1 MICGTESSFPN
12 QTGFVL
18 TLTGKVRIM
27 SLPLADIS
35 DVEACPD
42 CDKLY
47 HDVVLLKGQKLQC
60 SRCGS
65 TVRMSIGASLDK
77 TLAMSLTGLLLFI
90 PALTMPIMAV
100 SVLGLQGTGSVLES
114 IRIMFQTGFPFVGTM
129 ILLVSVIFPLV
140 KLALLFWVSL
150 SLKIKHY
157 SRKLPLVLRTYK
169 HLSGWGMVEV
179 YMLGILISIIKMHG
193 MGTLEF
199 DLGFFCF
206 SALFL
211 ITVSSSV
218 VVDEHLFWTLIE
230 KAEKKEINTT
240 PSTSFEAVS
249 VTAREAGLVR
259 CHDCGKV
266 VRQVQTEA
274 DEIALCPRCSAVL
287 HSRKPRSVS
296 TTWALVICSVV
307 MFLPANILPIMR
319 VDFLGSPDNSTIM
332 GGILYF
338 FNDGEYLIGIIIL
351 IASILV
357 PLFKV
362 VGILL
367 MLLSIQFRWSGW
379 LKHKAKMFR
388 FIEFIGRWSFLD
400 IFVIAILASMV
411 QFGFLSTIG
420 ANPAARYFTAVVIL
434 TMFAAISFDPRI
446 LWDSCT
452 NNAEINEKEN
462 V

>member
-1 MICGTESSFPN
+1 
-12 QTGFVL
+12 
-18 TLTGKVRIM
+18 M
-27 SLPLADIS
+27 SLSLADIS
-35 DVEACPD
+35 GVEACPD

-47 HDVVLLKGQKLQC
+47 HDVVLLKGMKLRC

-65 TVRMSIGASLDK
+65 ILKIYIGDSLDK

-90 PALTMPIMAV
+90 PALTMPIMAI
-100 SVLGLQGTGSVLES
+100 SVLGLQGTGSVVGS
-114 IRIMFQTGFPFVGTM
+114 IRIMFHTGFPFVGTM
-129 ILLVSVIFPLV
+129 ILLVSVLFPLV
-140 KLALLFWVSL
+140 KLACLFWVSF
-150 SLKIKHY
+150 SLKARCY
-157 SRKLPLVLRTYK
+157 STNLPLVFRTYK
-169 HLSGWGMVEV
+169 HLSKWGMVEV
-179 YMLGILISIIKMHG
+179 YMLGILVSIVKMHS

-199 DLGFFCF
+199 NPGFFCF
-206 SALFL
+206 TALFI

-240 PSTSFEAVS
+240 PSTPFAAGS
-249 VTAREAGLVR
+249 VTAQEAGLVR

-266 VRQVQTEA
+266 VQQVQTEA
-274 DEIALCPRCSAVL
+274 DEIALCPRCRAVL
-287 HSRKPRSVS
+287 HSRKPGSVR

-307 MFLPANILPIMR
+307 LFVPANVLPIMR
-319 VDFLGSPDNSTIM
+319 VDFLGSPDYSTIM

-338 FNDGEYLIGIIIL
+338 FNDGDYLIGIIIL

-388 FIEFIGRWSFLD
+388 FVEFIGRWSFLD

-452 NNAEINEKEN
+452 SEEGA
-462 V
+462 